1 MITIHRHAQ
10 NESIIT
16 AEQRTEQTSV
26 VNALRSASIEIRP
39 HGTSLHVRAGAS
51 AIYRLLR
58 GAGIT
63 ATITDRATK

>member
-26 VNALRSASIEIRP
+26 VNALRSASIEIKP

-51 AIYRLLR
+51 EIYRVLR
-58 GAGIT
+58 AAGIT
-63 ATITDRATK
+63 ATIKERAG